1 MTFLTDP
8 VGWWIEPFTSNPF
21 MTKALAAGLLAVLT
35 TSMVGTWVVLRSL
48 NFLGDAL
55 AHGVL
60 PGIAIAFI
68 VGFDTGLGALAA
80 AIVMVSA
87 ISFIPR
93 ISPLSEDTSIGV
105 LFVGLLALAVVIMSS
120 GAAAGSGD
128 IDRFLFGSITGVQN
142 TDLVRQAVVAVVAV
156 GGAVV
161 FYRAFFVM
169 TFCEVQAEMARL
181 RPRLTH
187 GVLMALLAVTIVGS
201 FQVVGSLLVMAFLIA
216 PPATASMFLRR
227 VPLIMVAAVLIGA
240 VSVYVGLLLSYH
252 HRLAGGATMAL
263 TAVAILFATMLI
275 RALVHAL
282 RPVPPDDQLPVQ
294 MLADSR

>member
-8 VGWWIEPFTSNPF
+8 VGWWIEPFTSNTF
-21 MTKALAAGLLAVLT
+21 MIKALASGLLAVLT
-35 TSMVGTWVVLRSL
+35 TSVVGTWVMLRSM

-93 ISPLSEDTSIGV
+93 ISPLSEDTSTGV
-105 LFVGLLALAVVIMSS
+105 LFVGMLALAVVIMSS
-120 GAAAGSGD
+120 GAGAGAGD
-128 IDRFLFGSITGVQN
+128 LDRFLFGSITGVQN
-142 TDLVRQAVVAVVAV
+142 ADLVRQVAFAAVSL
-156 GGAVV
+156 GGALV

-169 TFCEVQAEMARL
+169 TFCEVQAQMARM

-187 GVLMALLAVTIVGS
+187 GVLMALLAVAIVGS
-201 FQVVGSLLVMAFLIA
+201 FQAVGSLLVFAFLIA
-216 PPATASMFLRR
+216 PGATASMLVRR
-227 VPLIMVAAVLIGA
+227 VPLIMTTAVLIGA
-240 VSVYVGLLLSYH
+240 VAVYIGLLMSYH
-252 HRLAGGATMAL
+252 HRLAGGASMAL
-263 TAVAILFATMLI
+263 TAVAILFGTMLI

-282 RPVPPDDQLPVQ
+282 RPAPPENQLPVQ

>member
-8 VGWWIEPFTSNPF
+8 VGWWIEPFTSNAF
-21 MTKALAAGLLAVLT
+21 MTKALAGGLLAVLT
-35 TSMVGTWVVLRSL
+35 TSVVGTWVVLRSL

-55 AHGVL
+55 THGVL

-68 VGFDTGLGALAA
+68 VGFDTGLGSLVA

-93 ISPLSEDTSIGV
+93 ISPLSEDTSTGV
-105 LFVGLLALAVVIMSS
+105 LFVGFLALAVVIMSS
-120 GAAAGSGD
+120 GAGANAGDLG
-128 IDRFLFGSITGVQN
+128 RFLFGSITGVQN
-142 TDLVRQAVVAVVAV
+142 SDLVRQVVVAVVAV

-169 TFCEVQAEMARL
+169 TFCEVQAEMARM

-187 GVLMALLAVTIVGS
+187 GVLMALLAITIVGS
-201 FQVVGSLLVMAFLIA
+201 FQVVGSLLVMSFLIA
-216 PPATASMFLRR
+216 PPATASMLVRR
-227 VPLIMVAAVLIGA
+227 VPLIITTAVLIGA

-252 HRLAGGATMAL
+252 HRLAGGASMAL

-275 RALVHAL
+275 RALVLAL
-282 RPVPPDDQLPVQ
+282 RPAPADDALPVQ

>member
-35 TSMVGTWVVLRSL
+35 TSVVGTWVVLRGMS
-48 NFLGDAL
+48 FLGDAL
-55 AHGVL
+55 SHGVL

-68 VGFDTGLGALAA
+68 VGLDTGLGALVA
-80 AIVMVSA
+80 AIVMAGA

-105 LFVGLLALAVVIMSS
+105 LFVGFLALAVVIMSS
-120 GAAAGSGD
+120 GAGAGAGD
-128 IDRFLFGSITGVQN
+128 LDRFLFGSITGVQN
-142 TDLVRQAVVAVVAV
+142 ADLVRQVVVAVVSVGAAV
-156 GGAVV
+156 I

-169 TFCEVQAEMARL
+169 TFCEVQAQMSRM

-187 GVLMALLAVTIVGS
+187 GVLMALLAIAIVGS
-201 FQVVGSLLVMAFLIA
+201 FQAVGSLLVVAFLIA
-216 PPATASMFLRR
+216 PAATASMLVRR
-227 VPLIMVAAVLIGA
+227 VPLIMTAAVLIGA
-240 VSVYVGLLLSYH
+240 VAVYVGLLMSYH
-252 HRLAGGATMAL
+252 HRLAGGASMAL
-263 TAVAILFATMLI
+263 TAVAILFGTMLV

-282 RPVPPDDQLPVQ
+282 RPAPPSDQLPVQ
-294 MLADSR
+294 MIADSR